1 MKKGHGCLIV
11 GHVKIGDPSENVS
24 LHNKDYDA
32 YYQVDPTEFAY
43 TEFCDKIQG
52 KKIIKTRPRTKDN
65 AFCPMD
71 EVVAPSVYA
80 GSLSLMQ
87 LSGIGSMRPN
97 IIQMGF
103 KKYWLKSYA
112 EGGCSGTAKADEKMK
127 NLQDAHEHVQVL
139 DAAMKMHFGVVL
151 TSNLEGIKFDSFI
164 EKKEVHVWWFAP
176 DGGLALLL
184 PRIMLKSKFWKRR
197 CSKVRLFFVLK
208 GIDKLSDDEQ
218 REELVVALKRLR
230 LKFEITFV
238 SLLQGGGNSATQSP
252 HGPTAETVAAY
263 DALEGVTPIEQQ
275 SVGGADHTWM
285 YRWLRISE
293 LIKEHSQFASFVYA
307 TMPKKPTETKPLN
320 WYGLIHMLCS
330 GTPPMA
336 LIRGNNLNCL
346 TMFQQ

>member
-1 MKKGHGCLIV
+1 MKYIETRVNKGEIIVHWGTARDAMKMQKAVHAVASLRNTQHHAKTFRPSILVLSKKPREAHHDALFAHSMKKGHGCLIV

-71 EVVAPSVYA
+71 EVVSPSVYA

-97 IIQMGF
+97 IVQMGF

-197 CSKVRLFFVLK
+197 
-208 GIDKLSDDEQ
+208 
-218 REELVVALKRLR
+218 
-230 LKFEITFV
+230 
-238 SLLQGGGNSATQSP
+238 
-252 HGPTAETVAAY
+252 
-263 DALEGVTPIEQQ
+263 
-275 SVGGADHTWM
+275 
-285 YRWLRISE
+285 
-293 LIKEHSQFASFVYA
+293 
-307 TMPKKPTETKPLN
+307 
-320 WYGLIHMLCS
+320 
-330 GTPPMA
+330 
-336 LIRGNNLNCL
+336 
-346 TMFQQ
+346 